1 MSDKPTVLLT
11 NAIHPDGEAILA
23 PHATLI
29 LAPDTK
35 PDTLRAMAR
44 DVDGI
49 IVRALLPDDICD
61 HAPKLKG
68 MVRHGVGLDFI
79 PVEAATRH
87 GVMVANLPGCNTQAV
102 TEYFFAALLRL
113 RRPLGHI
120 EAVMRRD
127 GWNTARPMADATRE
141 VAGDTLGVIGVGAV
155 GSRIARIAREGF
167 GMTVIGVNKGPFPDG
182 VSEVSL
188 DELFSRS
195 DAIAVTCALT
205 DETRGLVN
213 RRLIGRMK
221 PDAVLINTSRGPVV
235 ETQAL
240 VDALRA
246 GAIAGA
252 AVDVYD
258 SQPVPADSP
267 LFGVPRLLMT
277 PHVAAITSTSMRAM
291 TMGAVDEMLRILRG
305 ERPRNL
311 VNPTAVAA

>member
-1 MSDKPTVLLT
+1 MSQKPTVLLT
-11 NAIHPDGEAILA
+11 NPIHPDGEAILA
-23 PHATLI
+23 PHANLI

-35 PDTLRAMAR
+35 ADTLRVLAR

-79 PVEAATRH
+79 PVEQATRR

-102 TEYFFAALLRL
+102 TEYFFAALFRL
-113 RRPLGHI
+113 RRPLGDI
-120 EAVMRRD
+120 EAVLRRD
-127 GWNTARPMADATRE
+127 GWNAARPLADATRE
-141 VAGDTLGVIGVGAV
+141 VAGDTLGVIGVGAI

-167 GMTVIGVNKGPFPDG
+167 GMTVIGVNKGPFPEG
-182 VSEVSL
+182 VTEVSP

-195 DAIAVTCALT
+195 DVIAVTCALT
-205 DETRGLVN
+205 EETRGLVS

-240 VDALRA
+240 VDALTA

-267 LFGVPRLLMT
+267 LFSVPRLLMT
-277 PHVAAITSTSMRAM
+277 PHVAAITATSMRAM
-291 TMGAVDEMLRILRG
+291 TLGSVDEMLRILRG
-305 ERPRNL
+305 ERPQNL
-311 VNPTAVAA
+311 VNPATYAA

>member
-1 MSDKPTVLLT
+1 MSQKPTVLLT
-11 NAIHPDGEAILA
+11 NPIHPDGEAILA
-23 PHATLI
+23 PHANLM

-35 PDTLRAMAR
+35 ADTLRALAR
-44 DVDGI
+44 DADGI
-49 IVRALLPDDICD
+49 IVRALLPEDICD

-79 PVEAATRH
+79 PVEQATRH

-102 TEYFFAALLRL
+102 TEYFFAALFRL
-113 RRPLGHI
+113 RRPLGDI
-120 EAVMRRD
+120 EAVLRRD
-127 GWNTARPMADATRE
+127 GWNAARPMADATRE
-141 VAGDTLGVIGVGAV
+141 VAGDTLGVIGVGAI
-155 GSRIARIAREGF
+155 GSRIARIAREAF

-182 VSEVSL
+182 VTEVSL

-205 DETRGLVN
+205 EETRGLVS

-240 VDALRA
+240 VDALTA

-267 LFGVPRLLMT
+267 LFSVPRLLMT
-277 PHVAAITSTSMRAM
+277 PHVAAITATSMRAM
-291 TMGAVDEMLRILRG
+291 TLGSVDEMLRILRG
-305 ERPRNL
+305 ERPQNL
-311 VNPTAVAA
+311 VNPATYAA